1 MKFWK
6 YIIYGLVAQLVRA
19 PPCHGGGHGF
29 ESRLGRLKWV
39 STTILYGIL
48 AQLGEHLPYKQRV
61 TGSSPVGPIYSY
73 ADVAQLAEQ
82 LICNQQ
88 VIGSSP
94 IIGFYTISYCIYG
107 QIPEWPK
114 GTDCKSAAN
123 CFGGS
128 NPPLPIGI
136 TFSVIAYNK
145 IYYRGMEQSGSSP
158 GS

>member
-1 MKFWK
+1 M
-6 YIIYGLVAQLVRA
+6 R
-19 PPCHGGGHGF
+19 
-29 ESRLGRLKWV
+29 
-39 STTILYGIL
+39 GIL

-61 TGSSPVGPIYSY
+61 TGSSPVGPIYPNGY

-94 IIGFYTISYCIYG
+94 IIGLYNFILILYYG

-114 GTDCKSAAN
+114 GTDCKSAAT

-128 NPPLPIGI
+128 NPPLPILL
-136 TFSVIAYNK
+136 
-145 IYYRGMEQSGSSP
+145 
-158 GS
+158 

>member
-1 MKFWK
+1 
-6 YIIYGLVAQLVRA
+6 
-19 PPCHGGGHGF
+19 
-29 ESRLGRLKWV
+29 
-39 STTILYGIL
+39 
-48 AQLGEHLPYKQRV
+48 
-61 TGSSPVGPIYSY
+61 
-73 ADVAQLAEQ
+73 VAQLAEQ